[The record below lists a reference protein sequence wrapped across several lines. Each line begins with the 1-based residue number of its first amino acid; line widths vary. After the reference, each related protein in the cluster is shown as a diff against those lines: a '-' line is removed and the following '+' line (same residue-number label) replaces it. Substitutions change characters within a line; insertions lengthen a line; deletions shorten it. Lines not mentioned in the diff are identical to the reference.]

1 MFQITIGVKR
11 FAIDHTF
18 CRIKICRVNQ
28 LKING
33 LFGFTDPAEKN
44 KAQPVGLILN
54 GLCLINYPE
63 RTMPLR

>member
-33 LFGFTDPAEKN
+33 LFGFTDPPEKKGPTSGPYFKRIVFN
-44 KAQPVGLILN
+44 
-54 GLCLINYPE
+54 
-63 RTMPLR
+63 